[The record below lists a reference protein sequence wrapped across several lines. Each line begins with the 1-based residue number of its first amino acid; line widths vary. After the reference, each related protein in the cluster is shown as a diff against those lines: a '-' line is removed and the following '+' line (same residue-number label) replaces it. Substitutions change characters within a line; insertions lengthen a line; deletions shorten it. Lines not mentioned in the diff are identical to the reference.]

1 MKRKEDRQGV
11 RSLTAMTVRLGALLL
26 AVWLMCMGCLTVGT
40 AQYVLREIADA
51 GLELAWQTARSGGID
66 YLYGDQSDT
75 GQKSPD
81 LVEYRMLN
89 SINHAANVFVSTP
102 GLDIYPG
109 TDNTN
114 IYRDL
119 YAYCQTATVF
129 TDSEGRIIHRSGDFL
144 YFSYVTADV
153 WRAQEEEVAER
164 GYGWIDL
171 SDGQDTRYEFLR
183 IKYAGV
189 HSLYDYA
196 ALRITGYFYGSRI
209 EPLALA
215 ILSEGSVW
223 MAVEDIM
230 EENHADDVEYSLS
243 ALDDEGRVRWNV
255 IFDRTASVP
264 ADKELVTIYALRPEM
279 MLYDPGGSITF
290 QGNKYDSLLSCLS
303 EPCEPFLPTGYGSS
317 EFHLTQTTVF
327 DYRYFYDRSDYDPET
342 ATEPLEPE
350 YVLMTAVTANP
361 LLIAMSFLRNVYFI
375 TFVLTLIGF
384 LLLRRA
390 VKKHLVKPLEE
401 VNEAIA
407 SGWSHLQ
414 TYRDAPSKWREPREL
429 VEHYRQT
436 QDTLRVRKNELT
448 RLTTALE
455 YAKTAEQNRRQM
467 TSNIAH
473 ELKTPLAVIHSY
485 AEGLKEHIAE
495 DKRDKYIDVIL
506 SEAERT
512 DGMVLEMLD
521 LSRLEAGK
529 VKLSRDDVSL
539 ITLTRS
545 VFEKLKMAARA
556 KDLQIDFRFPEDFT
570 VTADESR
577 IAQVIE
583 NFATNAIK
591 YTPVGGHIAVRIQNG
606 RTGASLSIENESAP
620 LSNESL
626 RKVWDTFYRADEAR
640 SGGGTGLGL
649 AIAKSIIELHG
660 GKCSV
665 RNTKTGVEF
674 GFTI

>member
-1 MKRKEDRQGV
+1 MLLF
-11 RSLTAMTVRLGALLL
+11 SLHR
-26 AVWLMCMGCLTVGT
+26 
-40 AQYVLREIADA
+40 
-51 GLELAWQTARSGGID
+51 GIVD
-66 YLYGDQSDT
+66 
-75 GQKSPD
+75 
-81 LVEYRMLN
+81 YRMLN
-89 SINHAANVFVSTP
+89 AIDNAGVTVTTP
-102 GLDIYPG
+102 GLAVYPG
-109 TDNTN
+109 LDETN
-114 IYRDL
+114 LYRDA
-119 YAYCQTATVF
+119 YAYCQTAAVF
-129 TDSEGRIIHRSGDFL
+129 TDSEGRIIHQSGDFL

-171 SDGQDTRYEFLR
+171 SDGQDTPQDTRYEFLR
-183 IKYAGV
+183 VKYAGV

-196 ALRITGYFYGSRI
+196 ALRITGYFDGSRI

-215 ILSEGSVW
+215 ILSEGGVR
-223 MAVEDIM
+223 MTVEDIM

-243 ALDDEGRVRWNV
+243 ALDAEGRVEWDVR
-255 IFDRTASVP
+255 FDRTASVP
-264 ADKELVTIYALRPEM
+264 VTGDLVTVYALRPEM

-290 QGNKYDSLLSCLS
+290 QGYKYDSLLSCLS
-303 EPCEPFLPTGYGSS
+303 EPCEPFLPTGYSSS
-317 EFHLTQTTVF
+317 EFHLTRTTVF
-327 DYRYFYDRSDYDPET
+327 DYRYFYDYSDYDPET
-342 ATEPLEPE
+342 AAAPLEPE
-350 YVLMTAVTANP
+350 FILMTAVTANP

-375 TFVLTLIGF
+375 TFELTLIGF
-384 LLLRRA
+384 LLLRGV
-390 VKKHLVKPLEE
+390 VKKHLVKPLAE

-414 TYRDAPSKWREPREL
+414 TYRYAPPKWREPREL
-429 VEHYRQT
+429 IEHYRQT
-436 QDTLRVRKNELT
+436 QDTLRIHKNEIA

-495 DKRDKYIDVIL
+495 DKREKYIDVIL

-529 VKLSRDDVSL
+529 VKLSRDDFSL
-539 ITLTRS
+539 ITLTCS
-545 VFEKLKMAARA
+545 IFEKLEMAAQA
-556 KDLQIDFRFPEDFT
+556 KDLQIDFHFPEDFT

-583 NFATNAIK
+583 NFANNAIK
-591 YTPVGGHIAVRIQNG
+591 YTPVGGHIAVRIQNR

-620 LSNESL
+620 LSDEALN
-626 RKVWDTFYRADEAR
+626 KVWDTFYRTDESR
-640 SGGGTGLGL
+640 SGSGTGLGL